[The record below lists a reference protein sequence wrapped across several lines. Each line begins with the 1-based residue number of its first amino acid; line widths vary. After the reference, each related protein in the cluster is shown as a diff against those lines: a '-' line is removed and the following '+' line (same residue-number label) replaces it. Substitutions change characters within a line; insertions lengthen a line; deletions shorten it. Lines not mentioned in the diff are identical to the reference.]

1 MLNNLDKHLEKAEAT
16 ASFAPPTGTRA
27 EQGAELIRRCR
38 ERDKKL
44 EAQALECER
53 AGDADG
59 TWLNMAAR
67 AENKRLIERIE
78 ADLKNMKP

>member
-1 MLNNLDKHLEKAEAT
+1 MLNNLDKHMMTAEAT
-16 ASFAPPTGTRA
+16 EIFVPPTGTRA
-27 EQGAELIRRCR
+27 EQSAELIRRCR

-53 AGDADG
+53 LGDTDG

-67 AENKRLIERIE
+67 AENQRLIERIE
-78 ADLKNMKP
+78 ADLKKGI